1 MVEYGLYGPIMVRLV
16 LVNVRK
22 VEQTEPVPKGPR
34 VIFPQGSGLK
44 NELRPSHAKIPPLLG
59 DFTPPPFLL
68 F

>member
-44 NELRPSHAKIPPLLG
+44 NE
-59 DFTPPPFLL
+59 
-68 F
+68 